1 MSKGMSKST
10 AIIQRLLEERRQYE
24 AWIARLNSSADATP
38 GNVRARV
45 REDYEARLVAVM
57 EELKAHAESARLAIQ
72 EKRYMRGELQKKEA
86 HSVGEYDESQWEQ
99 VHQDVL
105 AELVSVREDLQAV
118 EADIQKLEEL
128 DALVRNRPTPRPA
141 AAPAPTPPARPAT
154 PSIIIQEPPVPQEPP
169 ARPAQV
175 DELEFIK
182 SVTEDDTGAAPSPRR
197 ASGAQFQPTIPSDP
211 PRAAAPPSQRAANPV
226 PAPIVPDPSAAG
238 DEEVERTLRCKQ
250 CGTMNLPS
258 VARRRQAK
266 LLGELSNN
274 GRKSGLV
281 SCRVIV
287 MDQILSGGA
296 IEQPRGHPIRR
307 TRLLGR
313 RGGAHAL
320 EGGSERGALSTVT
333 YLAGA
338 PLAHRLLRRLDSR
351 HSRPPREAR
360 KIEGKC
366 RSVKALRR

>member
-10 AIIQRLLEERRQYE
+10 AIIQRWLEERRQYE

-57 EELKAHAESARLAIQ
+57 EDLKAHAESARLAIQ

-86 HSVGEYDESQWEQ
+86 LAAEKLTETELRHWVGEYDESQWEQ

-128 DALVRNRPTPRPA
+128 DALVRNRPSPRPA
-141 AAPAPTPPARPAT
+141 AAPASAPPARPAAPAVT
-154 PSIIIQEPPVPQEPP
+154 RDLPLIPLEPP
-169 ARPAQV
+169 AKPAQV

-182 SVTEDDTGAAPSPRR
+182 SVTEDDTGAAPSPGR

-226 PAPIVPDPSAAG
+226 PAPIVPDASAAG
-238 DEEVERTLRCKQ
+238 DEEVERTPRCKAG
-250 CGTMNLPS
+250 GTMNLPTEWYCGQCG
-258 VARRRQAK
+258 VQ
-266 LLGELSNN
+266 
-274 GRKSGLV
+274 
-281 SCRVIV
+281 
-287 MDQILSGGA
+287 
-296 IEQPRGHPIRR
+296 
-307 TRLLGR
+307 
-313 RGGAHAL
+313 
-320 EGGSERGALSTVT
+320 
-333 YLAGA
+333 
-338 PLAHRLLRRLDSR
+338 LD
-351 HSRPPREAR
+351 A
-360 KIEGKC
+360 
-366 RSVKALRR
+366 V

>member
-1 MSKGMSKST
+1 
-10 AIIQRLLEERRQYE
+10 
-24 AWIARLNSSADATP
+24 
-38 GNVRARV
+38 
-45 REDYEARLVAVM
+45 VM

-72 EKRYMRGELQKKEA
+72 EKRHMRGELQKKEA
-86 HSVGEYDESQWEQ
+86 LAAEKLTETELRHSVGEYDESQWDQ

-128 DALVRNRPTPRPA
+128 DALVRNRPAPRPA

-226 PAPIVPDPSAAG
+226 PAPIVPDPAAAG

-250 CGTMNLPS
+250 CGTMNLPTEWYCGQCG
-258 VARRRQAK
+258 VQ
-266 LLGELSNN
+266 
-274 GRKSGLV
+274 
-281 SCRVIV
+281 
-287 MDQILSGGA
+287 
-296 IEQPRGHPIRR
+296 
-307 TRLLGR
+307 
-313 RGGAHAL
+313 
-320 EGGSERGALSTVT
+320 
-333 YLAGA
+333 
-338 PLAHRLLRRLDSR
+338 LD
-351 HSRPPREAR
+351 A
-360 KIEGKC
+360 
-366 RSVKALRR
+366 V